1 MSIIHHTKTK
11 GFTLIELLVVIVI
24 IGLLAGIGI
33 ASFQG
38 SLQKGRDSVRLS
50 TVKEVKDAVIG
61 YWVDNGNYP
70 GTTHSYGEGSPNCGG
85 WDSSRE
91 DTDGDG
97 ISWVDPLVTDGYLES
112 APRDP
117 SLDSSSTTG
126 CGNYDYYRY
135 VAGSYGCDATRGDY
149 FVIGIRDLEASARPA
164 AGSPGWSCPDRN
176 WQNEFDWVMGK
187 FRK

>member
-50 TVKEVKDAVIG
+50 TVKEVKDAVIR

-70 GTTHSYGEGSPNCGG
+70 GTTHSYVKVVQ
-85 WDSSRE
+85 
-91 DTDGDG
+91 TAVVV
-97 ISWVDPLVTDGYLES
+97 ILLVKIPTAMGF
-112 APRDP
+112 
-117 SLDSSSTTG
+117 
-126 CGNYDYYRY
+126 
-135 VAGSYGCDATRGDY
+135 RGLILWLLM
-149 FVIGIRDLEASARPA
+149 VI
-164 AGSPGWSCPDRN
+164 
-176 WQNEFDWVMGK
+176 
-187 FRK
+187 